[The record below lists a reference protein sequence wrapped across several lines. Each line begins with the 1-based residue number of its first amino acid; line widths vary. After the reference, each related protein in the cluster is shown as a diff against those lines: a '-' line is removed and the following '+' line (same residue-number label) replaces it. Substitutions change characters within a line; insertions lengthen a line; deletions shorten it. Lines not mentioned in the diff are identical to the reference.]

1 VRPIA
6 LDVLGI
12 APIDRLGELTWLGP
26 ASVVVFGLVLGL
38 VARAFNI
45 QKIDRWMLLLI
56 LGTFTAAYPLM
67 YFAQEFIP
75 LNAAIA
81 ASSLIVILII
91 AVRSFTIMGLRL
103 ALLGVVVPSASILT
117 LTLLAAIHTRLQGML
132 ITVVGIALFVIAMSL
147 MPRLKLEIKS
157 PTMPAAAAS

>member
-1 VRPIA
+1 VS
-6 LDVLGI
+6 DVPSFQSRYGI
-12 APIDRLGELTWLGP
+12 GA
-26 ASVVVFGLVLGL
+26 
-38 VARAFNI
+38 
-45 QKIDRWMLLLI
+45 LI

-81 ASSLIVILII
+81 ASSLIVLVII

-103 ALLGVVVPSASILT
+103 AMLGVVVPSASILA

-132 ITVVGIALFVIAMSL
+132 ITVVGIALFVIAMTL
-147 MPRLKLEIKS
+147 MPRLKLDLRT
-157 PTMPAAAAS
+157 PPAPAPA